1 MHPKPTTVPWSAQLA
16 TPHPLPSRHMRRVS
30 KLMGSHPRSRD
41 LLSSSPSCPC
51 ILLFLFLLI
60 SFVWVETC
68 GEVFR
73 NDLTPSFQSLPRTF
87 LACRINL
94 FFYWF
99 PFSFSEEVLFAWLQ
113 FPALLGI
120 LYRTILTE
128 QSWQFHEGPH
138 YLTIDIRQWKVDG
151 KWETAWSRLKECTL
165 TDVQWQAI
173 GWQSAV

>member
-1 MHPKPTTVPWSAQLA
+1 MHPIPTTVPWSAQLA

-94 FFYWF
+94 FFLLV
-99 PFSFSEEVLFAWLQ
+99 SFFLFGGSSICLVTISCSSWYPLSND
-113 FPALLGI
+113 PD
-120 LYRTILTE
+120 RTILTVP
-128 QSWQFHEGPH
+128 WGPSLSN
-138 YLTIDIRQWKVDG
+138 YRYTSMK
-151 KWETAWSRLKECTL
+151 S
-165 TDVQWQAI
+165 
-173 GWQSAV
+173 GW